1 METTDQKIIL
11 SSMSNDLMLCM
22 WRQMLGKNDN
32 APRDLTTQNMLRDE
46 LLRRNVIRFDKDLGK
61 YVVVSK

>member
-1 METTDQKIIL
+1 MKTADQKLIL

-22 WRQMLGKNDN
+22 WRQMLGKDDKE
-32 APRDLTTQNMLRDE
+32 PRDLTTQNMIRDE
-46 LLRRNVIRFDKDLGK
+46 LLRRNVIRFEKGLGK